1 MSDDRIVRQEVAL
14 RTTDNRF
21 YLLKG
26 WPTETQKL
34 INKMNVLDD
43 GWKKDRPSFIEA
55 YDDKGGIHMV
65 NTMYVI
71 EVYVVEHVLIK
82 GVDQIL
88 IEGVDSE

>member
-1 MSDDRIVRQEVAL
+1 MTYDKAMQKKVAL
-14 RTTDNRF
+14 RTTDDRIYFLND
-21 YLLKG
+21 

-43 GWKKDRPSFIEA
+43 GWKKDRPSFVEA
-55 YDDKGGIHMV
+55 HDSMGCIHMV

-71 EVYVVEHVLIK
+71 EVYVIEQVFIK

-88 IEGVDSE
+88 EGVDFE

>member
-1 MSDDRIVRQEVAL
+1 MTYDKAMQKKVAL
-14 RTTDNRF
+14 RTTDDRIYFLND
-21 YLLKG
+21 

-88 IEGVDSE
+88 EGVDFE